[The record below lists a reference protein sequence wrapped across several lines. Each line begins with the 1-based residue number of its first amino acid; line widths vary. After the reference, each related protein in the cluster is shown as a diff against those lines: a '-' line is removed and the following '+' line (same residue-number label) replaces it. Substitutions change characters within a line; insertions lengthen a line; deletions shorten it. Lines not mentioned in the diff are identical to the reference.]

1 VHHHSEAQAGGA
13 AREVYGSA
21 IYQQPSVLKS
31 ARNIFANVQ
40 DVLSAMKESAGSYNV
55 KAYHAAL
62 GVATAVADAFGM
74 HVAGRGTRGEGVGG
88 RRAAAGGGAVCGWPA
103 LADALLGRRV
113 QVLPAP
119 LRACARAGQY
129 SRALLAALMPDSTNW
144 RTWGF
149 GACAAVLHD

>member
-74 HVAGRGTRGEGVGG
+74 HVASRVLEGRGWAADG
-88 RRAAAGGGAVCGWPA
+88 RRPEVVRCVAGRRWLTHFWGGGCKCCP
-103 LADALLGRRV
+103 RRCV
-113 QVLPAP
+113 RARGQASIPGHCW
-119 LRACARAGQY
+119 LR
-129 SRALLAALMPDSTNW
+129 
-144 RTWGF
+144 
-149 GACAAVLHD
+149 